1 MTTAVRSTGVRG
13 ERGVALIVVLLL
25 LGLLLTIVAEFA
37 QAMRLEA
44 VTALNFR
51 SALSETWLAQ
61 AAYQRAL
68 AEILPEA
75 IDHELDL
82 SGALVFRRSRIGT
95 LAPPERLDV
104 LLGPGRLSYRVTDEN
119 ARMNLNRL
127 RRDVL
132 DRLLQEL
139 DVEKIERDVIADS
152 IQDWRDPNEEHRL
165 NGAESDYYLGLTPP
179 YRSKNADFDSVD
191 ELLQVRGVTRAIL
204 YGRDKSPGLAE
215 FLTVFGTGAINVN
228 TASPVVLRAL
238 LGLAQAE
245 VDLLI
250 ARRPYVDLTTLPPA
264 LRRGNQRTASDTFR
278 IEAWAGG
285 PVPAGRVLTAVVERQ
300 TATGQAEPVPR
311 SWRWSEVARAPA
323 GSGTGASAANQPVGK
338 AAR

>member
-51 SALSETWLAQ
+51 SVVSETWLAQ

-68 AEILPEA
+68 AEVLPEA
-75 IDHELDL
+75 IGHELDL

-95 LAPPERLDV
+95 PAPPERLDV
-104 LLGPGRLSYRVTDEN
+104 LIGPGRLSYRVTDEN

-127 RRDVL
+127 SRDVL

-139 DVEKIERDVIADS
+139 DVEKTERDVILDS

-165 NGAESDYYLGLTPP
+165 NGAESEYYLGLTPP
-179 YRSKNADFDSVD
+179 NRSKNADFDSVD

-204 YGRDKSPGLAE
+204 YGRDKFPGLAE

-228 TASPVVLRAL
+228 TASPVVLRAQ

-245 VDLLI
+245 VDILI
-250 ARRPYVDLTTLPPA
+250 GRRPYVDLTTLPPG
-264 LRRGNQRTASDTFR
+264 LRRGNQRTTSDTFR

-311 SWRWSEVARAPA
+311 AWRWSEVARAPA
-323 GSGTGASAANQPVGK
+323 GSGAGASAANQPVGK

>member
-95 LAPPERLDV
+95 PAPPERLDV

-127 RRDVL
+127 GVGTSWIGCSRSSTSRR
-132 DRLLQEL
+132 
-139 DVEKIERDVIADS
+139 S
-152 IQDWRDPNEEHRL
+152 S
-165 NGAESDYYLGLTPP
+165 GTSSSTPS
-179 YRSKNADFDSVD
+179 R
-191 ELLQVRGVTRAIL
+191 
-204 YGRDKSPGLAE
+204 
-215 FLTVFGTGAINVN
+215 TGA
-228 TASPVVLRAL
+228 T
-238 LGLAQAE
+238 
-245 VDLLI
+245 
-250 ARRPYVDLTTLPPA
+250 
-264 LRRGNQRTASDTFR
+264 RTRS
-278 IEAWAGG
+278 
-285 PVPAGRVLTAVVERQ
+285 
-300 TATGQAEPVPR
+300 TG
-311 SWRWSEVARAPA
+311 
-323 GSGTGASAANQPVGK
+323 
-338 AAR
+338 